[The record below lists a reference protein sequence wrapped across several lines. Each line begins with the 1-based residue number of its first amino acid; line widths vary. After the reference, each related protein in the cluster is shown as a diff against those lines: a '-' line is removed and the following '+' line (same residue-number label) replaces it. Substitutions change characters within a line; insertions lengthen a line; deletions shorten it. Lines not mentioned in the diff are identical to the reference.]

1 MEELNRCATGIRI
14 VAAVLLEAAPIA
26 HEDSADRRDRLLRGV
41 TGLAD
46 MVRASPAPLVG
57 NLGRIIEL
65 VEESIEEESDGLF
78 NQCLK
83 EFLDVLQARHGQE
96 QCSLCARRNEGPP
109 LCDGLGAW
117 PTSHPAHIC
126 IGQVASLLFN
136 LEQRSRAV
144 YTKHSKESERTAVR
158 FSLLPIARGAEHGF
172 IPEFH
177 LDGATRATDNASLVE
192 IVLEDRSLDLRTLRQ
207 LAYVGAHEL
216 ICHAFQGIQGRER
229 SNVGAACSWSEG
241 WMDAVAW
248 LLLEGWLNEAR
259 EMPAWLTRAPTPRN
273 AIDDCRKVHE
283 RRYLGRQ
290 GRVMD
295 PENIMRRQQARD
307 ACEALFR
314 HWSEPGFRRTIN
326 GMRKLVQFSVSLN
339 VAALDR
345 HQREEL
351 IVQLVNGLLL
361 SAGSVLDETIVACE
375 EFLRQK
381 DPLGLMKRLEGGAGY
396 AYSRDIA

>member
-1 MEELNRCATGIRI
+1 MDELNRCATGIRI
-14 VAAVLLEAAPIA
+14 IAAVLLEAAPIA
-26 HEDSADRRDRLLRGV
+26 LEDSADRRDRLLRGI

-46 MVRASPAPLVG
+46 LARTSPAPLVG

-65 VEESIEEESDGLF
+65 VEETLEEENDGPLSR
-78 NQCLK
+78 CLQ
-83 EFLDVLQARHGQE
+83 EFLDVLQARHGKD
-96 QCSLCARRNEGPP
+96 QCSLCARRQEVQP
-109 LCDGLGAW
+109 LCAGMGAW
-117 PTSHPAHIC
+117 PPTHPAHIC
-126 IGQVASLLFN
+126 ISQVVSLLFD

-144 YTKHSKESERTAVR
+144 YAQHSQESKKTAVR
-158 FSLLPIARGAEHGF
+158 FSLLPIALGAEHGF

-177 LDGATRATDNASLVE
+177 LDGSTRATDNGSLVQ

-229 SNVGAACSWSEG
+229 RNVGAACSWSEG

-248 LLLEGWLNEAR
+248 LLLERWLNEDHK
-259 EMPAWLTRAPTPRN
+259 MPAWLTRAPTPRN
-273 AIDDCRKVHE
+273 AIDDCRKVHD
-283 RRYLGRQ
+283 RRYLIRQ

-307 ACEALFR
+307 ACEALYR
-314 HWSEPGFRRTIN
+314 HWSGPGFKRTIN
-326 GMRKLVQFSVSLN
+326 GLRKLVQFSVSLN

-345 HQREEL
+345 RQREEL

-361 SAGSVLDETIVACE
+361 SAGGHVLDHTIVTCE
-375 EFLRQK
+375 EFLRQ
-381 DPLGLMKRLEGGAGY
+381 RT
-396 AYSRDIA
+396 RFF